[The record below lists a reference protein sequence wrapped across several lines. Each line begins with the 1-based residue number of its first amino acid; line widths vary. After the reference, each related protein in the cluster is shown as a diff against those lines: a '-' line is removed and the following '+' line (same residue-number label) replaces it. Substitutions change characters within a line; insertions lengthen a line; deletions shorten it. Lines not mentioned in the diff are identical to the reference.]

1 MGTLAT
7 LVEGRLRGGADV
19 IVVDATAD
27 SRRVGPGWL
36 FIAVPGASFDGHDF
50 VAAAAG
56 NGAAGL
62 CVSRRVESHLPTIEV
77 PSTRAVMAKLAAS
90 VHRFPSRATSV
101 VGVTGTNGKT
111 TVTFLLESIA
121 RHAGRVCGLVGTVVT
136 RLGDIY
142 LENPH
147 TTPEATDLQRL
158 FRRMVD
164 GGAEIIACEVSSHAL
179 ALGRVEETTF
189 AVGAFTNL
197 SQDHL
202 DFHGGMEEYFAAKA
216 ALMRMAERKVIW
228 VEDPYGSRLADEHSD
243 ALRVGWQHDVC
254 AREVVADRRG
264 TTFELVVPGGTAS
277 TRLRLPGQ
285 FNLANALIAAGC
297 AHLLGFDAGQIADG
311 LGALSSVSGR
321 FEVIA
326 DEPVTVVVDYA
337 HTPEGIETVIETART
352 LSDGRVIV
360 VFGAGGDRDRGKR
373 PRMGKAASG
382 ADLLIVTTDN
392 PRSEDPLT
400 IAAEVLAGADHP
412 ATMSVIDRREAI
424 ATALDSA
431 RPGDSVLILGKGH
444 ESTQEIEGVFHPFSD
459 QKIAQSWL
467 AARAGRRAVGE

>member
-1 MGTLAT
+1 
-7 LVEGRLRGGADV
+7 
-19 IVVDATAD
+19 
-27 SRRVGPGWL
+27 
-36 FIAVPGASFDGHDF
+36 
-50 VAAAAG
+50 
-56 NGAAGL
+56 
-62 CVSRRVESHLPTIEV
+62 
-77 PSTRAVMAKLAAS
+77 
-90 VHRFPSRATSV
+90 
-101 VGVTGTNGKT
+101 
-111 TVTFLLESIA
+111 
-121 RHAGRVCGLVGTVVT
+121 
-136 RLGDIY
+136 LGDIY

-189 AVGAFTNL
+189 SVGAFTNL

-216 ALMRMAERKVIW
+216 DLMRMAERKVIW
-228 VEDPYGSRLADEHSD
+228 VEDPYGRRLADEHPD

-254 AREVVADRRG
+254 ARDIVADRSG
-264 TTFELVVPGGTAS
+264 TTFELVVPGGNAP
-277 TRLRLPGQ
+277 TRLRLPGR

-297 AHLLGFDAGQIADG
+297 AHLLGFDAGQIAGG

-321 FEVIA
+321 FEVVA

-352 LSDGRVIV
+352 LSNGRVIV

-373 PRMGKAASG
+373 PRMGKAASA
-382 ADLLIVTTDN
+382 ADLVIVTTDN
-392 PRSEDPLT
+392 PRSEDPPT

-412 ATMSVIDRREAI
+412 AAMSIIDRREAI

-431 RPGDSVLILGKGH
+431 RPGDIVLILGKGH
-444 ESTQEIEGVFHPFSD
+444 ESTQEIGGVFRPFSD
-459 QKIAQSWL
+459 QKIVHSWL
-467 AARAGRRAVGE
+467 TGRSGGRAVGA